1 MILKFTQYLKITKA
15 QFLINSDLEF
25 LIKILRKCKNNSKIL
40 SEIKVGEYIPCGFSG
55 WLILIA

>member
-25 LIKILRKCKNNSKIL
+25 LIKILRKYKNNSKIL
-40 SEIKVGEYIPCGFSG
+40 SEIKVSEYIPCGFSG